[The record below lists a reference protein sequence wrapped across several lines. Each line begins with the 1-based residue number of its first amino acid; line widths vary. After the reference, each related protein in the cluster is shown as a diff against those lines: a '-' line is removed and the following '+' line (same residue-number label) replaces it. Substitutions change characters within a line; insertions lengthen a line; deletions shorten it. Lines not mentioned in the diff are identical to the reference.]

1 MLMSHQQ
8 QRQLQEIAL
17 KAAARK
23 ADTTRHKCFIS
34 YHAADADEV
43 ATFLDA
49 FGTEFIAK
57 TVGVTDEDDFID
69 SESTEYVMSQIRSKY
84 LGDSTVTI
92 VLVGKCTWARRYV
105 DWEVYS
111 SLRSS
116 KLSSVNGLLAIQLP
130 SAAGS
135 SPSLPARVSDNV
147 TRDKDGDDVGY
158 ARYFVYPG
166 SKVTLRNWIS
176 DAYLARSTRQSLIDN
191 TRARRLRSA
200 TCP

>member
-1 MLMSHQQ
+1 MSHWR

-23 ADTTRHKCFIS
+23 ADSTRHKCFIS
-34 YHAADADEV
+34 YHADDSDEV
-43 ATFLDA
+43 AGFLET

-69 SESTEYVMSQIRSKY
+69 SDDTDYVMGRIRSEY

-92 VLVGKCTWARRYV
+92 VLVGRCTWARRYV

-116 KLSSVNGLLAIQLP
+116 KHSKVNGLLAIQLP
-130 SAAGS
+130 SGAASGS
-135 SPSLPARVSDNV
+135 SLPARVSDNV
-147 TRDKDGDDVGY
+147 TRDANGKDIGY
-158 ARYFVYPG
+158 ARYNAYPG
-166 SKVTLRNWIS
+166 SGQILRNLIS
-176 DAYLARSTRQSLIDN
+176 DAYLARNGRSDLVDN
-191 TRARRLRSA
+191 TRSRRLRSA